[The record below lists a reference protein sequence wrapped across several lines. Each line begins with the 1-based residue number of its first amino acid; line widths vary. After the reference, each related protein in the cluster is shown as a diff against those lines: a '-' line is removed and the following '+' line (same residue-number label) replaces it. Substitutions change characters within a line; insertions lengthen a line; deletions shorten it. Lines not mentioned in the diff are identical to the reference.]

1 MAGKNVVLFGGS
13 KGGTGKTTV
22 CSNIAVIHHKVLE
35 ARGERCVVYDTD
47 KQATLSDW
55 NQLRDSSEH
64 KPHINVV
71 QQLVKAGATLRPT
84 IDYALNEAGYTDV
97 LIDAGGRDNPGLRAA
112 MLCCTKMI
120 TPLQVSQ
127 FDLWTLEKLIELH
140 AEVIQL
146 NPAIQIFIVLNRAS
160 THVFDKDLEAS
171 REFLVEYPQFT
182 VLDTVI
188 HDRTIY
194 RRAASSGLSVVEM
207 VNAAP
212 KAKSE
217 IKSLYAEIFSD
228 EI

>member
-127 FDLWTLEKLIELH
+127 GGFKS
-140 AEVIQL
+140 EVQHLPTCKVRRCQAPPRTITNSSL
-146 NPAIQIFIVLNRAS
+146 K
-160 THVFDKDLEAS
+160 TAS
-171 REFLVEYPQFT
+171 RLP
-182 VLDTVI
+182 
-188 HDRTIY
+188 
-194 RRAASSGLSVVEM
+194 A
-207 VNAAP
+207 
-212 KAKSE
+212 
-217 IKSLYAEIFSD
+217 
-228 EI
+228 